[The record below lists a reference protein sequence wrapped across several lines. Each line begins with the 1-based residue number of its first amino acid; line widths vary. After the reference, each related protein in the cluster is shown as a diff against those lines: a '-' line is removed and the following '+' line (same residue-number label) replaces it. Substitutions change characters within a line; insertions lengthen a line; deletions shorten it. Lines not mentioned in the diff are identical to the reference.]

1 MTLQARYLLLK
12 GATSAEIRSAQFDG
26 KAHVV
31 VPVVA
36 LFGGAVIHASN
47 ADAPELVPAGPL
59 AASVP
64 GWNGEPVVGDHPK
77 LEGVPVSANTPGVLE
92 SQSFGRVFNAR
103 FADNRLHLEAWLDPE
118 RAERVG
124 RDAVRVIERC
134 RAGEAVE
141 VSVGCYAQ
149 TVERS
154 GESGGKHYEAE
165 WLEILPDHLAMLPE
179 GARGA
184 CSNED
189 GCGAPRLM
197 RRHLVTASGLELQ
210 DEQESNMAK
219 PAVVKVE
226 VDGSKFLTALRER
239 VRSLFGGSD
248 ALELLRFRGA
258 EEGVS
263 DADLRG
269 SLDRALFAEEPGYLG
284 IDAVFAGEN
293 LVVYAV
299 APEQKVTLYRRAF
312 TLDEGGAV
320 TLAGEKEA
328 VEPVTRY
335 EPVTASKSEAEPVAA
350 SCGCHKPGDGLAAQ
364 TQGETMSKTKEL
376 VGRLIANERSPF
388 VDADRA
394 YLEALSET
402 RLSAFEGLLE
412 DAGPLHPVP
421 AVEAKTEMGEKPKE
435 EPPKADPQ
443 AVTLSRGE
451 YEDMRAAAASFKAQ
465 QKREKDTLVSTLK
478 TAQDAY
484 TGEELSALSLDEL
497 QKVAKL
503 AKVEQT
509 QTPSFLGRGVPRTA
523 DSTEDVWRNPPDGYR
538 LNERSQNKEAN

>member
-1 MTLQARYLLLK
+1 MSEVFRSIRLV
-12 GATSAEIRSAQFDG
+12 GAAGAEIRTAMFEERE
-26 KAHVV
+26 HIV

-36 LFGGAVIHASN
+36 LIGDEVIFATNASG
-47 ADAPELVPAGPL
+47 PELVPSPVI
-59 AASVP
+59 AASFFE
-64 GWNGEPVVGDHPK
+64 WNGRPIVGDHPK
-77 LEGVPVSANTPGVLE
+77 NDAGTPVSANDPDVHE
-92 SQSFGRVFNAR
+92 RQAFGRIAAPR
-103 FADNRLHLEAWLDPE
+103 YEKGRLLMEAWLDP
-118 RAERVG
+118 RKAAKVG
-124 RDAVRVIERC
+124 PDAVGVIER
-134 RAGEAVE
+134 AKAHEPIE
-141 VSVGCYAQ
+141 VSVGAY
-149 TVERS
+149 VEVDPVEGKTASGKPYIGVWRS
-154 GESGGKHYEAE
+154 IGS
-165 WLEILPDHLAMLPE
+165 DHLAMLPE
-179 GARGA
+179 GMTGA
-184 CSNED
+184 CSGAM

-210 DEQESNMAK
+210 DEQEK
-219 PAVVKVE
+219 PMKE
-226 VDGSKFLTALRER
+226 ETKRTLRER

-335 EPVTASKSEAEPVAA
+335 EPVTAAKSEAEPVAA

-388 VDADRA
+388 TDEDRPA
-394 YLEALSET
+394 LEAMAEEK
-402 RLSAFEGLLE
+402 LSALE
-412 DAGPLHPVP
+412 QSFAEPPKAEPVK
-421 AVEAKTEMGEKPKE
+421 EEPKE

-503 AKVEQT
+503 AKVDT
-509 QTPSFLGRGVPRTA
+509 VAAPSYVGRGIPRTA
-523 DSTEDVWRNPPDGYR
+523 DSGEDIYRNPPDGYR